1 MFRQGV
7 LWYNIIHMTA
17 HKKNIS
23 IVLLFAILFP
33 IAVFAAVDNSE
44 VQTAIDEKSRQIE
57 ELERQINE
65 YKSQIDS
72 VSTQAQSLNKEVTTL
87 RTSEKV
93 LETSLKSTNTKLEK
107 ASFTIEKNINE
118 IQGLSQGIHENRDAI
133 AQSIRQISMNDER
146 SPVELFLT
154 HATLSDFLQD
164 YHDLAQLQNKLR
176 GTVRVMQDRS
186 VALAFAQNELSEKK
200 KELQSLSGQLTDQE
214 KIIAN
219 QRIQKD
225 TLLKETKNKESE
237 YQKKVLTLQQQI
249 SQITAEI
256 RDYESKLKFSLNAKS
271 LPAPG
276 SQVLAWPVAD
286 AIITQRFGKTVDAKR
301 LYVSGSHSG
310 VDFRAAVGTPVYA
323 VADGTVE
330 GIGDTDTTCPKA
342 SFGKWVFIRHNNGL
356 STAYGHLS
364 LIKSSP
370 GQVVSKGDLIAYSGN
385 SGHSTGPHL
394 HLTVY
399 ASNGVDG
406 EEGARVAERP
416 SVGCTGKT
424 YRMPLAPTNAY
435 LDPLLF
441 LPAKAVFKS
450 GVSTTQE

>member
-1 MFRQGV
+1 MSE
-7 LWYNIIHMTA
+7 L
-17 HKKNIS
+17 KKHITVV
-23 IVLLFAILFP
+23 ILFAILLP
-33 IAVFAAVDNSE
+33 MAVFAATETND
-44 VQTAIDEKSRQIE
+44 VQNAINEKNRQIQ

-65 YKSQIDS
+65 YQNQIDS

-107 ASFTIEKNINE
+107 ASYTIEKNINE
-118 IQGLSQGIHENRDAI
+118 IQGLSQGIHENRDVI

-146 SPVELFLT
+146 SPVELFLQ
-154 HATLSDFLQD
+154 HKTLSNFLQD
-164 YHDLAQLQNKLR
+164 YQDLSQLQNKLR
-176 GTVRVMQDRS
+176 GTVRTMQDRS
-186 VALAFAQNELSEKK
+186 VALALAQSDLAIKK
-200 KELQSLSGQLTDQE
+200 KELQSLSGELTDQE
-214 KIIAN
+214 KIIAS
-219 QRIQKD
+219 QRKEKD
-225 TLLKETKNKESE
+225 VLLKETKNKESE
-237 YQKKVLTLQQQI
+237 YQKKVKTLQQQI
-249 SQITAEI
+249 SQITSEI
-256 RDYESKLKFSLNAKS
+256 RDYESKLKFSLNTKS

-286 AIITQRFGKTVDAKR
+286 AVVTQRFGKTVDSKR

-310 VDFRAAVGTPVYA
+310 VDFRAPVGTAVYA

-364 LIKSSP
+364 LIKASQ
-370 GQVVSKGDLIAYSGN
+370 GQTVAKGDLIGYSGN
-385 SGHSTGPHL
+385 SGHTTGPHL

-399 ASNGVDG
+399 ASNGIDG

-416 SVGCTGKT
+416 STGCTGKT

-435 LDPLLF
+435 LDPLLY

-450 GVSTTQE
+450 GGTSTQE